1 MYSIYFIIFEP
12 KKRKLY
18 ESKHCNTML
27 VPTSK
32 NISSFSCNDCLEEII
47 AGGRF

>member
-1 MYSIYFIIFEP
+1 MYSIYFIIFEH

-32 NISSFSCNDCLEEII
+32 NIFVIVCMIG
-47 AGGRF
+47 A